1 MSLFKLL
8 QTFSLPSFYFWNT
21 YILAHRFFFVKNFFP
36 KIELFLKNR
45 LQFPFYN
52 VIIGAVRI
60 MITSDRIKEAM
71 QLRGVKA
78 AELCRRTGI
87 SKSLISRYVNNQGDP
102 KLDKL
107 HKIAIAL
114 NVQEAWLMG
123 YDLPM
128 DRPVGGEYTE
138 KEKALL
144 DLFKAI
150 PADRQGAVLDLLKA
164 ALNIQAK

>member
-1 MSLFKLL
+1 
-8 QTFSLPSFYFWNT
+8 
-21 YILAHRFFFVKNFFP
+21 
-36 KIELFLKNR
+36 
-45 LQFPFYN
+45 
-52 VIIGAVRI
+52 